1 MVGGLAEQLVVVV
14 IEVILVVSVVVV
26 VAVLQMAVSCLNLLE
41 SSSSASGSPPS
52 SSSKLEV
59 MPYIGSFLTWVVL
72 QQPIA
77 PHCAGAG
84 AGAGAGQ
91 RTAPVRSPLHRSIL
105 QSQLTPPFL
114 FCTIDFRPLS
124 VSFFDMC

>member
-84 AGAGAGQ
+84 GGAGQ